1 MVLPRLLVVWLGLSV
16 VLVEIAIAQQPLAEV
31 TESSPIRRLRKVQL
45 GSMKPVTVFGD
56 VYLAG
61 QPAPSDLAL
70 FKTGGI
76 QTIISLRLAK
86 EIAWDEAVAVDQA
99 GMKFVHVPFQRPE
112 QLKPEIFDKV
122 IKVLRDKRRGPTV
135 LHCGSANRVGA
146 IWYAYRV
153 LDGQLS
159 PEEARKEAQAVG
171 LRTPAYLEKAQEYVE
186 AVQKKKAESQ
196 APSSSAP

>member
-1 MVLPRLLVVWLGLSV
+1 M
-16 VLVEIAIAQQPLAEV
+16 
-31 TESSPIRRLRKVQL
+31 QL
-45 GSMKPVTVFGD
+45 GSMQPVTVFGD
-56 VYLAG
+56 IYLAG

-70 FKTGGI
+70 LKAHGI

-86 EIAWDEAVAVDQA
+86 EIPWDEAVAVDQA
-99 GMKFVHVPFQRPE
+99 GMKFVHAPFQRPE
-112 QLKPEIFDKV
+112 QLKPEVFDKV

-135 LHCGSANRVGA
+135 FHCGSANRVGA

-153 LDGQLS
+153 LDGKLS

-186 AVQKKKAESQ
+186 AVQKKEVETT
-196 APSSSAP
+196 SSPGGADQE